1 MIDSVYVVIFLLP
14 SHHFPHIISKITFK
28 VMRTALQLY
37 SNYSCSE
44 SVLVEQNEIG
54 WPCKRVLPQVIYVP
68 IVHADACISV
78 EVERE
83 IRVQAFRAFL
93 SESNLDIAIVQD
105 MQDIYWLSGF
115 NTSGAHREQAL
126 VVVSQDNLFILSRR
140 LEVTNAFIHVPLQ
153 DSLSYNEGDDPI
165 LHISRSVLQLNP
177 SCVGWQLDN
186 DRTTPGDARKLFSS
200 LSVAGVCIVDISGVI
215 RAMRCP
221 KSSNELALMRRA
233 GEICSTS
240 MHASIAS
247 SALPGVTEN
256 HIAGAAV
263 AVQCRLSPP
272 PPRPY
277 FMFATFMT
285 PGRSVMLGGTMRHTR
300 RLCVLV

>member
-1 MIDSVYVVIFLLP
+1 ML
-14 SHHFPHIISKITFK
+14 
-28 VMRTALQLY
+28 TALQLY

-54 WPCKRVLPQVIYVP
+54 WPCKRVLPQVISVP

-115 NTSGAHREQAL
+115 NTPGAPRGQAL
-126 VVVSQDNLFILSRR
+126 VVSQDKLFILSRR

-240 MHASIAS
+240 MHAAIAS

-272 PPRPY
+272 LL
-277 FMFATFMT
+277 ALT
-285 PGRSVMLGGTMRHTR
+285 SCLL
-300 RLCVLV
+300 RL

>member
-1 MIDSVYVVIFLLP
+1 ML
-14 SHHFPHIISKITFK
+14 
-28 VMRTALQLY
+28 TALQLY

-54 WPCKRVLPQVIYVP
+54 WSCKRVLPQVISVP

-105 MQDIYWLSGF
+105 MQVIYWLS
-115 NTSGAHREQAL
+115 QAL
-126 VVVSQDNLFILSRR
+126 VVSQDKLFILSRR

-233 GEICSTS
+233 GKICSTS
-240 MHASIAS
+240 MHAAIAS

-272 PPRPY
+272 LL
-277 FMFATFMT
+277 ALT
-285 PGRSVMLGGTMRHTR
+285 
-300 RLCVLV
+300 